1 MLGNSWIVT
10 NMPKVARKGCHF
22 VLLSSA
28 DKRPIYLGR
37 TVYPLI
43 IQAKLKGIQNYD
55 CNLSARSIVQLLALL
70 VEQRF
75 KHIKILG
82 FTVND

>member
-1 MLGNSWIVT
+1 
-10 NMPKVARKGCHF
+10 MPKVARKCFHF
-22 VLLSSA
+22 VLPSSA
-28 DKRPIYLGR
+28 DKHAVYLGQA
-37 TVYPLI
+37 VYPLI